1 MSASLAVI
9 AAIELAVALT
19 LLFVRNVGL
28 GDAIMPFLSKL
39 MILYIRS
46 PQANSLPGTTK
57 LLEEVS
63 L

>member
-28 GDAIMPFLSKL
+28 GDATMPFLSKL

-46 PQANSLPGTTK
+46 PQANYLPGTTK

>member
-28 GDAIMPFLSKL
+28 GDATMPFLSKL
-39 MILYIRS
+39 TILYIRS
-46 PQANSLPGTTK
+46 PQANYLPGTTK